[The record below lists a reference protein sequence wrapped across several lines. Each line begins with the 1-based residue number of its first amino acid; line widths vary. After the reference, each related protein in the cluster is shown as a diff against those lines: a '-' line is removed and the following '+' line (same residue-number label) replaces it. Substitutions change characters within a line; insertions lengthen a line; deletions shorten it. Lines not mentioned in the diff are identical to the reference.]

1 MHTHSLSSL
10 KLSEKCCGLRPEMSL
25 CLSGLTSCRRSAGQ
39 KNIITS
45 FCGVRDETLRLHATS
60 QVYKQTQHSQTN
72 KYPHNDARKS
82 SSIKQHEE
90 KTDISCVFDKIHSAK
105 HQIWVYNEHDSASQC
120 LWFLQI
126 SLVGQRSL
134 FSYCCLRGI
143 QRECFIEGIAQFR
156 LMILSDKRAEGL

>member
-1 MHTHSLSSL
+1 MFEWINLLQTL
-10 KLSEKCCGLRPEMSL
+10 CRPEKQSHP
-25 CLSGLTSCRRSAGQ
+25 SAESETRRSDC
-39 KNIITS
+39 TPH
-45 FCGVRDETLRLHATS
+45 LRYTNS
-60 QVYKQTQHSQTN
+60 RNTRKQTNT
-72 KYPHNDARKS
+72 HNDARKS